1 MVSINNVSK
10 QDLVK
15 AVQTQSL
22 DLRQNPPLVEEG
34 HPDNLTSPGDPAPP
48 AWAGFVTEAE
58 EGKEEEEEEEQHER
72 I

>member
-48 AWAGFVTEAE
+48 A
-58 EGKEEEEEEEQHER
+58 
-72 I
+72 